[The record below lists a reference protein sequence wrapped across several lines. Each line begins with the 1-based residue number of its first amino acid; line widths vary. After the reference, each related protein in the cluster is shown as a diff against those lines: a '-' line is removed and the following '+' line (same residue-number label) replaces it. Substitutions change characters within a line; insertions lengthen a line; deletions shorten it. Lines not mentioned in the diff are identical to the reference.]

1 MKNGQS
7 VKAVVEQTVKHYI
20 EMAERQHGRSFN
32 MPTIEYFPKGRKGG
46 DANPIE
52 WRVRFNSGL
61 LEDNLQRYMVR
72 TIPHEVAHLIVY
84 AMEGGWEYT
93 EGGKRIIHGEKFKAQ
108 MRAFGCEETRCHS
121 MDTSKVRQAKRKTK
135 KHVYVCECGHTMNLS
150 SVRHNKMLRGR
161 AKYAHKCHT
170 DGRLTYTGRA
180 FAS

>member
-7 VKAVVEQTVKHYI
+7 VKTVVEQTVKHYI

-46 DANPIE
+46 HANP
-52 WRVRFNSGL
+52 WTWMVGFNAGL

-72 TIPHEVAHLIVY
+72 TIPHEVAHLIVF
-84 AMEGGWEYT
+84 A
-93 EGGKRIIHGEKFKAQ
+93 IHGEIKKGSKCVWHGEEFKAQ
-108 MRAFGCEETRCHS
+108 MRAFGCEETRCHT

-161 AKYAHKCHT
+161 AKYFHKCHT
-170 DGRLTYTGRA
+170 DGSLTYTGRA
-180 FAS
+180 FTS